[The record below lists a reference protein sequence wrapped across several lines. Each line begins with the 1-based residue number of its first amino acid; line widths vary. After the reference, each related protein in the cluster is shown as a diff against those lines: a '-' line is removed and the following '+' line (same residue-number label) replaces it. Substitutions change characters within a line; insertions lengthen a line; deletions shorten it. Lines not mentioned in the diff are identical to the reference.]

1 MFGGDVKDM
10 FSLFNRQILY
20 QTVNI
25 VTEYILDINQEII
38 TFWENGTDSVS
49 NSELAPYI
57 RVLMAKPDDFSS
69 VQRIF
74 MAVGEN

>member
-20 QTVNI
+20 QTVNR